1 MTKRDITNKLY
12 DRLVKENGLKL
23 NKKELYD
30 IVSEIFNIIE
40 EKILEG
46 ENIKVSGF
54 GTFIVK
60 NRKPKKGMNL
70 KEMKLIEIPERKV
83 VVFKPSRQFIKL

>member
-12 DRLVKENGLKL
+12 DRLVKESGLKL

-30 IVSEIFNIIE
+30 MVSEIFNIIE
-40 EKILEG
+40 GKILEG
-46 ENIKVSGF
+46 ENVKVSGF

-83 VVFKPSRQFIKL
+83 VVFKPSKQFIKL

>member
-46 ENIKVSGF
+46 ENVKVSGF
-54 GTFIVK
+54 GT
-60 NRKPKKGMNL
+60 
-70 KEMKLIEIPERKV
+70 
-83 VVFKPSRQFIKL
+83 

>member
-46 ENIKVSGF
+46 ENVKVSGF